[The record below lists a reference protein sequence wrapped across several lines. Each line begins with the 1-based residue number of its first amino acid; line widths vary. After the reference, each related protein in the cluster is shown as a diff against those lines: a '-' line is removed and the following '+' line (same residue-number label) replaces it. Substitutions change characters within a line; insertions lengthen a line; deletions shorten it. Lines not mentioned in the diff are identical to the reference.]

1 MGAAWLKDGGGLI
14 YFLFLYPK
22 RGGLLERGLIE
33 RGTKY
38 RIYSTSI
45 PSSPFPNMLQER
57 EQLQA
62 LCMDCKVDVLHVI
75 ISFIK

>member
-1 MGAAWLKDGGGLI
+1 LI
-14 YFLFLYPK
+14 FVSKK
-22 RGGLLERGLIE
+22 RGLLERGLIE
-33 RGTKY
+33 RGAKY

-57 EQLQA
+57 GQLQA